1 MRNTADLHQHI
12 DILFHIVETS
22 PSKFEPI
29 AEVTGQC
36 SENLSIKSQ
45 GTDLVFKLGQ
55 CDRDPMSALRC
66 PAGGRQGLA
75 A

>member
-1 MRNTADLHQHI
+1 MRNTADLHQQI
-12 DILFHIVETS
+12 DIPFHIVETS

-29 AEVTGQC
+29 AGQC